1 MSDSDAHNHRK
12 NVSRRDFMATAGTG
26 LAALAATSCAPAEQN
41 CVPASG
47 AAGSALDTANAPR
60 APFDTLRDWMAAME
74 AHGAVM
80 RFDGVDQDAYHTTG
94 LFFRTTDKF
103 GMYEAPAMIFENIKQ
118 DGQWFKG
125 PVIANHQGH
134 WIAESLLWGLEP
146 IPGDH
151 FASYRRAKDYLHKML
166 EENGGQY
173 PEIPPN
179 EVANDKALCKQVVL
193 TGDKIDLNSFAFLKT
208 NPADGGRY
216 VNTGSVFTDDP
227 ETGPNF
233 GTYRCQIKGPRK
245 LGLNSETNH
254 MGYKHIV
261 AARERGETRVP
272 ISIVLGQDPVTW
284 AISSTAVVD
293 RRVIKGKVDEL
304 AVAGGMRG
312 KALDVVKCE
321 TNDMRVPA
329 HTEMVIEGYVPL
341 DKPLE
346 DEGPF
351 GEMFGYLGPVKEDNF
366 WMEVT
371 AITHRRDPWIINA
384 LTGMQKGMVTAP
396 IDCLYENTL
405 RRVVPNFV
413 DYHMPHDVMGVV
425 AISIDKDAPGQGLEA
440 GRVIAARNPIAKVV
454 IVVDKDIDVLSRTA
468 IVFAVGSRWQ
478 PDPASEIIADSR
490 GIITDPSQLVE
501 GRTSKIIIDATR
513 QLPGEGGREKFPETN
528 RALLLQG
535 APEIFAEVDALYGQR
550 LIDYQ
555 RV

>member
-1 MSDSDAHNHRK
+1 MSDSDARNNRE
-12 NVSRRDFMATAGTG
+12 NFSRRDFMATTGTS
-26 LAALAATSCAPAEQN
+26 LAALAATSCAPAEQS
-41 CVPASG
+41 CVSTSAV
-47 AAGSALDTANAPR
+47 AGSALDPANAPQ

-74 AHGAVM
+74 ANGAVM
-80 RFDGVDQDAYHTTG
+80 RFDGMDQDTFHTTG
-94 LFFRTTDKF
+94 LVFRATDKF
-103 GMYEAPAMIFENIKQ
+103 GMYETPAMIFENIKQ

-134 WIAESLLWGLEP
+134 WIAEPLIWGIEP

-151 FASYRRAKDYLHKML
+151 YASYRRAKDYLHKML

-173 PEIPPN
+173 PQIPPI

-193 TGDKIDLNSFAFLKT
+193 TGDQIDLNSFAFLKT

-216 VNTGSVFTDDP
+216 VNTGSVFTDDA
-227 ETGPNF
+227 EMGPNF
-233 GTYRCQIKGPRK
+233 GTYRCQIKGQRK

-254 MGYKHIV
+254 MGYKQIV
-261 AARERGETRVP
+261 AARERGATRVP

-312 KALDVVKCE
+312 KAIDVVKCE

-329 HTEMVIEGYVPL
+329 HAEMIIEGFVPL
-341 DKPLE
+341 DAPLE

-351 GEMFGYLGPVKEDNF
+351 GEMFGCLGPVKEDNF
-366 WMEVT
+366 WLEVT
-371 AITHRRDPWIINA
+371 AVTHRRDPWIINA
-384 LTGMQKGMVTAP
+384 YTGMQKGMVTAP

-405 RRVVPNFV
+405 RKTVPNFV

-425 AISIDKDAPGQGLEA
+425 AVSIDKDAPGQGLEA
-440 GRVIAARNPIAKVV
+440 GRAIAARNPIAKVV
-454 IVVDKDIDVLSRTA
+454 IVVDKDIDVLNRTA

-478 PDPASEIIADSR
+478 PDPASEVIADSR
-490 GIITDPSQLVE
+490 GIITDPSQLIE

-550 LIDYQ
+550 LIDYK

>member
-1 MSDSDAHNHRK
+1 MSDSDARNNRE
-12 NVSRRDFMATAGTG
+12 NVSRRAFMATAGTG
-26 LAALAATSCAPAEQN
+26 LAALAATGCAPAGQD
-41 CVPASG
+41 CAPTAA
-47 AAGSALDTANAPR
+47 AAGPVLDPANAPQ
-60 APFDTLRDWMAAME
+60 APFDTLREWMAAME

-125 PVIANHQGH
+125 PVIVNHQGH
-134 WIAESLLWGLEP
+134 WVAESLIWGLEP
-146 IPGDH
+146 VPGDH
-151 FASYRRAKDYLHKML
+151 FASYRQAKAHLHKML
-166 EENGGQY
+166 EANGGVY
-173 PEIPPN
+173 PQIPPAEVSN
-179 EVANDKALCKQVVL
+179 ERALCKQVVL
-193 TGDKIDLNSFAFLKT
+193 TGDAIDLNSFAFLKT

-216 VNTGSVFTDDP
+216 VNTGSVFMHDP
-227 ETGPNF
+227 EMGPNF

-254 MGYKHIV
+254 MGYKMVV

-272 ISIVLGQDPVTW
+272 VSIVLGQDPVTW
-284 AISSTAVVD
+284 TISSSAVVD

-312 KALDVVKCE
+312 KPIDVVKCE
-321 TNDMRVPA
+321 TNDIQVPA
-329 HTEMVIEGYVPL
+329 HAEMIIEGYVPL
-341 DKPLE
+341 DVPLE

-351 GEMFGYLGPVKEDNF
+351 GEMFGYLGPVKKDNF
-366 WMEVT
+366 WIEVT

-396 IDCLYENTL
+396 MDCLYENTL
-405 RRVVPNFV
+405 RRIVPNFV

-425 AISIDKDAPGQGLEA
+425 AVSIDKNAPGQGLEA
-440 GRVIAARNPIAKVV
+440 GRAIAARNPIAKVV

-478 PDPASEIIADSR
+478 PDPASEIIADAR
-490 GIITDPSQLVE
+490 GIITDPSQLIE

-513 QLPGEGGREKFPETN
+513 QLPEEGGREKFPETN

-550 LIDYQ
+550 LIDYK

>member
-1 MSDSDAHNHRK
+1 MSDPDVSK
-12 NVSRRDFMATAGTG
+12 NREAVSRRAFMATAGTG
-26 LAALAATSCAPAEQN
+26 LAALAAAGCAPAEQS
-41 CVPASG
+41 CVPTA
-47 AAGSALDTANAPR
+47 ATAGSPLDPANAPQ

-74 AHGAVM
+74 ARGAVM

-118 DGQWFKG
+118 DGRWFKG

-134 WIAESLLWGLEP
+134 WIAESLIWGLEP
-146 IPGDH
+146 VPGDH
-151 FASYRRAKDYLHKML
+151 FASYRQAKAHLHKML
-166 EENGGQY
+166 EANGGVY
-173 PEIPPN
+173 PQITPVEVQN
-179 EVANDKALCKQVVL
+179 ERALCKQVVL
-193 TGDKIDLNSFAFLKT
+193 TGDEIDLNSFAFLKT

-216 VNTGSVFTDDP
+216 VNTGSIFMDDP
-227 ETGPNF
+227 EMGLNF

-254 MGYKHIV
+254 MGYKMVV

-272 ISIVLGQDPVTW
+272 VSIVIGQDPVTW
-284 AISSTAVVD
+284 TISSSAVVD

-312 KALDVVKCE
+312 KAIDVVKCQ
-321 TNDMRVPA
+321 TNDIRVPA
-329 HTEMVIEGYVPL
+329 HAEMIIEGYVPL
-341 DKPLE
+341 DAPLE

-351 GEMFGYLGPVKEDNF
+351 GEMFGYLGPVKKDNF
-366 WMEVT
+366 WIEVT

-396 IDCLYENTL
+396 MDCLYENTL

-425 AISIDKDAPGQGLEA
+425 AVSIDKDAPGQGLEA

-478 PDPASEIIADSR
+478 PNPASEIIADAR
-490 GIITDPSQLVE
+490 GIITDPSQLIE

-513 QLPGEGGREKFPETN
+513 QWPEEGGRDNFPETN

-550 LIDYQ
+550 LIDYK